1 MCLRALTLQQ
11 EEPLQWEAQAPQ
23 RESRPSSLQLEK
35 AQVQQQRASTVKN
48 KFLKSYRKK
57 IIIEMLWFSLIAQM
71 LLIPKWCFLSGNFGK
86 IP

>member
-35 AQVQQQRASTVKN
+35 ARVQQQRASTAKN

-57 IIIEMLWFSLIAQM
+57 ENNHRNVMVFTDSTNAPHPQM
-71 LLIPKWCFLSGNFGK
+71 VFFKW
-86 IP
+86 